1 MFEELYPISL
11 FSTFGW
17 PLEETISHEQ
27 HCSFRDGETPE
38 SFTHFPPSQ
47 PDVRQLDRS
56 TSFTAH
62 SGSGDPSMVKKLNHN
77 ASERDRR
84 KKINSL
90 YSSLRSLLPAAD
102 RRKKLSIPCT
112 VSRVI
117 EYIPQLQQEVERLIQ
132 MKEELLSK
140 LSRQAD
146 DLTHQENQRKG
157 TMYSSLSSVS
167 ASRLSD
173 REVAVQISTNKLPR
187 SPLSEILVNLEEA
200 GLLLINSSFFESLGG
215 RVFYNLHLQAME
227 GTYTVECEALNER
240 LVSLCEKRESLFPLN
255 SSSPYS
261 NCIF

>member
-1 MFEELYPISL
+1 MLEELSPVSL
-11 FSTFGW
+11 FSTFVW

-27 HCSFRDGETPE
+27 YSFRDGETQE

-62 SGSGDPSMVKKLNHN
+62 SGSGDPTMAKKLNHN

-102 RRKKLSIPCT
+102 QRKKLSIPYT
-112 VSRVI
+112 VSRVL
-117 EYIPQLQQEVERLIQ
+117 EYIPELQQQVERRIQ
-132 MKEELLSK
+132 RKEELLSK

-157 TMYSSLSSVS
+157 TMHSSLSSVS

-173 REVAVQISTNKLPR
+173 SEVVIQISTKKLHR
-187 SPLSEILVNLEEA
+187 SPLMSEILVNLEEA
-200 GLLLINSSFFESLGG
+200 GLLLTNSSSFESFGG

-227 GTYTVECEALNER
+227 GTYTVACEALNER
-240 LVSLCEKRESLFPLN
+240 LVSLCEKKESLFPLN

-261 NCIF
+261 SCIF